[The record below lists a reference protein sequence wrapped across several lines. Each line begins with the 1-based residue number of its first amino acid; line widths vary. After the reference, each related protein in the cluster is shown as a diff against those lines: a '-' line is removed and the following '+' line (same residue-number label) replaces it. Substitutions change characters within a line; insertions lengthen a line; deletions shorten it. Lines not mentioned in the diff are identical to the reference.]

1 MSECRTCRQW
11 EAFGFGQMCP
21 CVHKN
26 GKCVTKVMEMEMY
39 SVYDRKMHQYHGP
52 MLAQNLAV
60 FMRTIRE
67 NAAGSL
73 MERHAGDFEIHRLG
87 TFNVATGE
95 IDTEGLRPQ
104 VVAQLDTI
112 FPGAVIA
119 PEVRENAAR

>member
-1 MSECRTCRQW
+1 MVCRVCKQW
-11 EAFGFGQMCP
+11 SAFGFGHYSP
-21 CVHKN
+21 CHGECEK
-26 GKCVTKVMEMEMY
+26 MEMEMY

-60 FMRTIRE
+60 FVRTIRE

-73 MERHAGDFEIHRLG
+73 MERHASDFEIHRLG
-87 TFNVATGE
+87 RFNVVTGD

-104 VVAQLDTI
+104 VVAQLDSI